1 MFIIFIMKV
10 AIYGKNIDDS
20 FFPCLK
26 QLVVCLQEQE
36 IELVCEEG
44 FASLL
49 KEGCGYEPVFSGFY
63 NKEVALEKDVAMLLS
78 IGGDGTFLDSVV
90 YVKDNGVPVLGV
102 NSGRLGFLANVRA
115 NEIQDAVVCIAN
127 GNYVTEQREMVELLI
142 NGQSVPGF
150 DYALNEVGILKAAT
164 SSLLK
169 IHAYI
174 GEEYLTTYWA
184 DGLIVATPTGS
195 TAYSLSGGGP
205 IVSPD
210 CKNLILTPIC
220 PHNLSMR
227 PLVVPNNAVISLQI
241 ESRSGDF
248 VLSMDSRIRKID
260 ARNHLKIYTSGRKV
274 NVVSLQRHSYYGTLR
289 NKLMWG
295 EDKRNSYQQFD

>member
-1 MFIIFIMKV
+1 MRI
-10 AIYGKNIDDS
+10 AIYGKHIDAAY
-20 FFPCLK
+20 FPYLK
-26 QLVVCLQEQE
+26 GLVESLQRWQVT
-36 IELVCEEG
+36 LLCEEG
-44 FASLL
+44 FARLL
-49 KEGCGYEPVFSGFY
+49 QEKYEYTPGFSATFDKSGLTGG
-63 NKEVALEKDVAMLLS
+63 EVAMLLS

-90 YVKDNGVPVLGV
+90 YVKNSGIPVLGV
-102 NSGRLGFLANVRA
+102 NSGRLGFLANVRTD
-115 NEIQDAVVCIAN
+115 EIEKAVACIVA
-127 GNYVTEQREMVELLI
+127 GEYATEQRDMLQLRVDGEELS
-142 NGQSVPGF
+142 GP

-174 GEEYLTTYWA
+174 GDIYLTTYWA
-184 DGLIVATPTGS
+184 DGLVVATPTGS

-210 CKNLILTPIC
+210 CRNIILTPIC

-227 PLVVPNNAVISLQI
+227 PLVVPNQAEIVLQV

-248 VLSMDSRIRKID
+248 VLSMDSRIQKMSDGHRLMI
-260 ARNHLKIYTSGRKV
+260 RTHEMKV
-274 NVVSLQRHSYYGTLR
+274 NVVTLSGHSYYGTLR

-295 EDKRNSYQQFD
+295 EDRRNGGRENS